1 MIAGKLP
8 ATMNPIYRITDAGR
22 EAWESEDVS
31 VPADYRR
38 VLWAIDYQGAGQIEG
53 LERIFPEQHVAACLA
68 DLEELGLIERLH
80 VADISMTLVG
90 GWPSAGETPAVA
102 AGDVASAHDELS
114 MHGAYLAEDR
124 LEDRQRA
131 RKAPAETTI
140 LIVEDDPDQLALADV
155 RVSMAG
161 YEVRVANSQAGLM
174 QSMALQGRPDL
185 ILLDVILPDADGFE
199 ILQKLRRLE
208 SFADLPI
215 VLLTIRGQADEVAK
229 GLALGADGYI
239 TKPYTKNT
247 LAKVIR
253 RILPPA

>member
-1 MIAGKLP
+1 MMK
-8 ATMNPIYRITDAGR
+8 PIYRITDAGR

-38 VLWAIDYQGAGQIEG
+38 VLWAIDFQGAGQIEA
-53 LERIFPEQHVAACLA
+53 LERVFPEQHVSACLEE
-68 DLEELGLIERLH
+68 LEELGLIERLH

-90 GWPSAGETPAVA
+90 GWPSAAQNPPAA
-102 AGDVASAHDELS
+102 SDVASAHDALS
-114 MHGAYLAEDR
+114 THGAYLAEDR
-124 LEDRQRA
+124 LGARQRA
-131 RKAPAETTI
+131 RKAPADTTI

-161 YEVRVANSQAGLM
+161 YEVRVAKSQADLM
-174 QSMALQGRPDL
+174 QSMAKQGKPDL
-185 ILLDVILPDADGFE
+185 ILLDIILPDADGFE
-199 ILQKLRRLE
+199 ILQRLRRLE

-215 VLLTIRGQADEVAK
+215 VLLTIKGHADEIAK

>member
-1 MIAGKLP
+1 MK
-8 ATMNPIYRITDAGR
+8 PIYRITDAGR

-38 VLWAIDYQGAGQIEG
+38 VLWAIDFQGAGQIEA
-53 LERIFPEQHVAACLA
+53 LERVFPEQHVAACL
-68 DLEELGLIERLH
+68 DELEELGLIEQLH

-90 GWPSAGETPAVA
+90 GWPTALQSPPAGEVA
-102 AGDVASAHDELS
+102 GAQDALTL
-114 MHGAYLAEDR
+114 HGAYLAEDR
-124 LEDRQRA
+124 LGARQRA

-140 LIVEDDPDQLALADV
+140 LVVEDDPDQLALADV

-161 YEVRVANSQAGLM
+161 YEVRVANSQAALM

-185 ILLDVILPDADGFE
+185 ILLDIILPDADGFE
-199 ILQKLRRLE
+199 ILQKLRRLD

-215 VLLTIRGQADEVAK
+215 VLLTIKGHADDIAK

>member
-1 MIAGKLP
+1 MIS
-8 ATMNPIYRITDAGR
+8 PIYRITDAGR

-38 VLWAIDYQGAGQIEG
+38 VLWAIDFQGAGQIEA
-53 LERIFPEQHVAACLA
+53 LERVFPQQHVSACLSE
-68 DLEELGLIERLH
+68 LEELGLIERLH

-90 GWPSAGETPAVA
+90 GWPSAAANPPPAA
-102 AGDVASAHDELS
+102 DDVASAHDALS
-114 MHGAYLAEDR
+114 THGAYLAEDR
-124 LEDRQRA
+124 LGERQRA
-131 RKAPAETTI
+131 AKAPANTTI

-161 YEVRVANSQAGLM
+161 YEVRVANSQAALM
-174 QSMALQGRPDL
+174 KSMANHGKPDL
-185 ILLDVILPDADGFE
+185 VLLDVILPDADGFE

-215 VLLTIRGQADEVAK
+215 VLLTIKGHAEDIAK